1 MEHLT
6 ALLSTPQQYSILLV
20 ERAVV
25 GLLRLGRILATKVL
39 SHILPHHVY

>member
-25 GLLRLGRILATKVL
+25 GLLRLGRILTTKVL
-39 SHILPHHVY
+39 SYILPHHVY